1 MGVLE
6 AANVVSALEFKFK
19 GKVVLEEHNFPNQ
32 KRELIAFF

>member
-19 GKVVLEEHNFPNQ
+19 GKVVS
-32 KRELIAFF
+32 KRTYVS